1 MNGFPDKR
9 FIISIFLIVQL
20 LFVAGPLLSNALA
33 EQIGRNV
40 KTENR
45 KLQSENAPVQLIP
58 SVKGPARYQQGNNTT
73 KREGPK
79 GYTPVSPSDRTS
91 APVAVHT
98 LKDLDTDSVGVLDES
113 RGGLG
118 AEMWLGTSRSFVTRA
133 IALLP
138 SRVRSP
144 TMRNLMRRLLLTQA
158 VAPKRKQSQP
168 ALLPLRVGALFEIGD
183 LKSALALIAS
193 TSGSPSEEYLARIG
207 VEGRLFGNDTAG
219 ACQMVQAY
227 RDGFKDIYWQKAA
240 AFCLAMAGKNAEAN
254 LISDVLAERSET
266 VHPAFFAAMDKLSGA
281 DSPTINSLKAPSAL
295 LLSLMR
301 SAGLGLPEDV
311 IEKASP
317 SALRAICLSPNASLD
332 LRLVAAELAM
342 DIGMLDGKIL
352 GEIYNAVTFDPTAIA
367 NPIQYASKN
376 WGTGGRALLVQ
387 AAGKI
392 ESASARADLIERAL
406 KLARQRGEWKI
417 TALAMAPLVAALKP
431 TLELA
436 KFSRV
441 AVRVLLLSADMKLA
455 RKWLELANDKE
466 SNTGQKSALWPLKM
480 LMSKNVV
487 LDFNSESFRNWWQ
500 SKEDMGTGFLS
511 KARTLFGLLNA
522 MGATIPTE
530 LWAQILDDGKPMM
543 TSGPKSAERN
553 ALSQVSINGHRGATV
568 AMALIVLGELGT
580 TPENLYAVEIS
591 IKGLRSVGFNKEARA
606 IAFEVAIAA
615 GL

>member
-9 FIISIFLIVQL
+9 FIVLIFLIAQL
-20 LFVAGPLLSNALA
+20 LFVTGPLLPKALA
-33 EQIGRNV
+33 EQVGLNV
-40 KTENR
+40 KTEN
-45 KLQSENAPVQLIP
+45 APIQLIP
-58 SVKGPARYQQGNNTT
+58 RKKSPLIAKQGNNEIKIEDP
-73 KREGPK
+73 KR
-79 GYTPVSPSDRTS
+79 YTPVSPSDRTN

-98 LKDLDTDSVGVLDES
+98 LKELDTDSVGVLDES

-158 VAPKRKQSQP
+158 VAPKRKHSQP

-193 TSGSPSEEYLARIG
+193 TSGSSIEEYLARIG

-227 RDGFKDIYWQKAA
+227 SDGFKEIYWKKAA

-254 LISDVLAERSET
+254 LISDVLAERSES

-281 DSPTINSLKAPSAL
+281 DSPEINSLKAPSAL

-301 SAGLGLPEDV
+301 SAGLSLPNDV
-311 IEKASP
+311 IENASP

-332 LRLVAAELAM
+332 LRLTAAELAA
-342 DIGMLDGKIL
+342 DIGMLDGRIL
-352 GEIYNAVTFDPTAIA
+352 GEIYNAVTFAPTAMA

-387 AAGKI
+387 AIGKT
-392 ESASARADLIERAL
+392 ESAFARADLIQRAL
-406 KLARQRGEWKI
+406 KLARQRGDWKI
-417 TALAMAPLVAALKP
+417 TAFAMAPFVAALKP
-431 TLELA
+431 NLELA

-441 AVRVLLLSADMKLA
+441 AIRVLLFSADMKMA
-455 RKWLELANDKE
+455 RKWLEFANNKKI
-466 SNTGQKSALWPLKM
+466 STVQKLALWPLNI
-480 LMSKNVV
+480 LMSKDIV
-487 LDFNSESFRNWWQ
+487 LDFSSDSFRNWWQ
-500 SKEDMGTGFLS
+500 SKENLGTGFLS
-511 KARTLFGLLNA
+511 KARTFFSLLNA
-522 MGATIPTE
+522 MGTTIPSE
-530 LWAQILDDGKPMM
+530 LWAQVLDDGKPMIS
-543 TSGPKSAERN
+543 SGPKSAERN
-553 ALSQVSINGHRGATV
+553 ALSQVSTNGHRGATA

-580 TPENLYAVEIS
+580 TSENLYAAEIS
-591 IKGLRSVGFNKEARA
+591 IKGLRSAGFSKEARA
-606 IAFEVAIAA
+606 IAIEVAIAA

>member
-9 FIISIFLIVQL
+9 FIVPIFLVAQL
-20 LFVAGPLLSNALA
+20 LFVANPLLPKAFA
-33 EQIGRNV
+33 EQIGLNV
-40 KTENR
+40 KTEKRN
-45 KLQSENAPVQLIP
+45 LQSENAPVQLIP
-58 SVKGPARYQQGNNTT
+58 SIKRPSITKQGNNTIKNKDA
-73 KREGPK
+73 KR
-79 GYTPVSPSDRTS
+79 YTPISPSDRTN

-98 LKDLDTDSVGVLDES
+98 LKELDTDSVGVLDES

-158 VAPKRKQSQP
+158 VAPKRKHSQP
-168 ALLPLRVGALFEIGD
+168 PLLPLRVGALFEIGD
-183 LKSALALIAS
+183 VKSALALIAS

-227 RDGFKDIYWQKAA
+227 SDGFKDIYWQKAA

-254 LISDVLAERSET
+254 LISDVLAERSGT

-281 DSPTINSLKAPSAL
+281 DSPKINSLKGPSAL

-301 SAGLGLPEDV
+301 SAGLGLPDDV
-311 IEKASP
+311 IENASP
-317 SALRAICLSPNASLD
+317 SALRAICLSPNASLG
-332 LRLVAAELAM
+332 LRLTAAELAT
-342 DIGMLDGKIL
+342 DIGVLDGKIL
-352 GEIYNAVTFDPTAIA
+352 GEIYNAVTFDPAVMA

-376 WGTGGRALLVQ
+376 WGTRGRALLVQ
-387 AAGKI
+387 AAGKT
-392 ESASARADLIERAL
+392 ESTSARADLIQRAL
-406 KLARQRGEWKI
+406 KLARERGNWKI

-431 TLELA
+431 NVELV
-436 KFSRV
+436 KFSGV

-455 RKWLELANDKE
+455 RKWIEFANDKE
-466 SNTGQKSALWPLKM
+466 KNNSQKASLWPLKM
-480 LMSKNVV
+480 LMSKDVV
-487 LDFNSESFRNWWQ
+487 LDFSSESFRNWWQ
-500 SKEDMGTGFLS
+500 SKKDMGAGFLF
-511 KARTLFGLLNA
+511 KARTFFSLLNA

-530 LWAQILDDGKPMM
+530 LWAQVLDDGKPMM

-553 ALSQVSINGHRGATV
+553 ALSQVSTNAHRGATV
-568 AMALIVLGELGT
+568 AMALIVLGEFGT
-580 TPENLYAVEIS
+580 IPENLYAAELS
-591 IKGLRSVGFNKEARA
+591 IKGLRDAGFNKDARA
-606 IAFEVAIAA
+606 IAIEVAIAA

>member
-1 MNGFPDKR
+1 MNGFPNKR
-9 FIISIFLIVQL
+9 FIVPIFLIVQL
-20 LFVAGPLLSNALA
+20 LFVADPLLPKALA
-33 EQIGRNV
+33 EQIGLNV
-40 KTENR
+40 KTEKRN
-45 KLQSENAPVQLIP
+45 LQSENAPVQLIP
-58 SVKGPARYQQGNNTT
+58 SIKRHSTTKQGNNII
-73 KREGPK
+73 KIEDSK
-79 GYTPVSPSDRTS
+79 GYSPVSPSDRIN

-98 LKDLDTDSVGVLDES
+98 LKELDTDSVGVLDES

-158 VAPKRKQSQP
+158 VAPKRKHSQP

-227 RDGFKDIYWQKAA
+227 SDGFKDIYWQKAA

-281 DSPTINSLKAPSAL
+281 DSPKINSLKGPSAL

-301 SAGLGLPEDV
+301 SAGLGLPDDV
-311 IEKASP
+311 IENASP

-332 LRLVAAELAM
+332 LRLIAAELAT
-342 DIGMLDGKIL
+342 DIGVLDGKIL
-352 GEIYNAVTFDPTAIA
+352 GEIYNAVTFDPTAMA

-387 AAGKI
+387 AAGKT
-392 ESASARADLIERAL
+392 ESASARAEFIQRAL
-406 KLARQRGEWKI
+406 KLARERGDWNI

-431 TLELA
+431 NLELL
-436 KFSRV
+436 KFSGV
-441 AVRVLLLSADMKLA
+441 AIRVLLLSADMNLA
-455 RKWLELANDKE
+455 RKWLEFANDKE
-466 SNTGQKSALWPLKM
+466 TNTGQKAALWPLKM
-480 LMSKNVV
+480 LMSKDVV
-487 LDFNSESFRNWWQ
+487 LDFGSDSYRNWWQ
-500 SKEDMGTGFLS
+500 SKKDMGTGFLS
-511 KARTLFGLLNA
+511 KARTFFSLLNA

-530 LWAQILDDGKPMM
+530 LWAQVLDDGKPMM
-543 TSGPKSAERN
+543 ASGPKSAERN
-553 ALSQVSINGHRGATV
+553 ALSQVSTKAHSGATV

-580 TPENLYAVEIS
+580 TPENLYAAEIS
-591 IKGLRSVGFNKEARA
+591 IKGLRDAGFNKDARA
-606 IAFEVAIAA
+606 IAIEVAIAA
-615 GL
+615 EL